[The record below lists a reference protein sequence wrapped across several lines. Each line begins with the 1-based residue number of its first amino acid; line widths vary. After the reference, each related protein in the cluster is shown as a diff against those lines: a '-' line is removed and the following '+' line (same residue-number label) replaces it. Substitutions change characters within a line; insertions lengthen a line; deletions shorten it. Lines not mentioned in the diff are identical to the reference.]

1 MACAGNPLGWR
12 DCSDATRLK
21 VVFQLR
27 SSSVSIST
35 SEGEGPHSTHTVT
48 PAPPDEAEAVES
60 SSLETSR
67 NGTVGLFTGRKTGVS
82 CRRIWLFWLV
92 GANVFSIHCKCILSI
107 GDMI

>member
-12 DCSDATRLK
+12 DWREATRLK

-35 SEGEGPHSTHTVT
+35 SEGDGPHSTHTVT
-48 PAPPDEAEAVES
+48 PTPATAD
-60 SSLETSR
+60 SSLDTSR

-82 CRRIWLFWLV
+82 CEAREEMWLYTKRQTM
-92 GANVFSIHCKCILSI
+92 A
-107 GDMI
+107 

>member
-12 DCSDATRLK
+12 DWREATRLK

-35 SEGEGPHSTHTVT
+35 REGEGPHSTHTVT
-48 PAPPDEAEAVES
+48 PAPPPDEAEGER

-82 CRRIWLFWLV
+82 CKQKIP
-92 GANVFSIHCKCILSI
+92 
-107 GDMI
+107 

>member
-12 DCSDATRLK
+12 DWREATRLK

-35 SEGEGPHSTHTVT
+35 REGEGPHSTHTVT
-48 PAPPDEAEAVES
+48 PAPPNEAAVES

-82 CRRIWLFWLV
+82 CKEFLLRFP
-92 GANVFSIHCKCILSI
+92 
-107 GDMI
+107 